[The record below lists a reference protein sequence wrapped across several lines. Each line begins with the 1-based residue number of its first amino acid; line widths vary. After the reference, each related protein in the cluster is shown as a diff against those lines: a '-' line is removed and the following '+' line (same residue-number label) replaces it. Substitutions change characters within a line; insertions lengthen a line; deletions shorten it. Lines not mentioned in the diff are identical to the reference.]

1 MQRPM
6 NSLWFR
12 LMALEYRLKAD
23 KDLQFRLLVEAGVHV
38 GMTVLDFGCG
48 PGRYTVPA
56 ARIVGAEG
64 RVYAV
69 DVHPLAIQMTKRAA
83 ARAGLTNIN
92 LTRSDRAT
100 GLPSESADV
109 VLLHDALHD
118 VDEKGSV
125 LSELCRVLK
134 PEGRLSYRD
143 HSLQGERLLSL
154 MRASG
159 FQLSKETATQLLFV
173 KSSPRRAS
181 PPRGSQR

>member
-1 MQRPM
+1 MQKHM
-6 NSLWFR
+6 SNLLFR
-12 LMALEYRLKAD
+12 LMALEYGTRSKSVDPAC
-23 KDLQFRLLVEAGVHV
+23 LLREAGLRP
-38 GMTVLDFGCG
+38 GMHVLDFGCG
-48 PGRYTVPA
+48 PGRYAIPA
-56 ARIVGAEG
+56 AEIVGSEG

-100 GLPSESADV
+100 GLLSESADV